1 MNKLF
6 QILCRFW
13 FTHIVRYVDSVN
25 SGYGHEATTVAW
37 TTGQDFTSLL
47 DDEWTDLSDEI
58 DNSTLK
64 YLSAD
69 FEFALA
75 SVFTV
80 TPASL
85 ELYIIPTLDGTN
97 YPDWA
102 GLVTGAQEEN
112 DQYFAGSVT
121 LKIANQAHRAVLEDV
136 TMPQGKFKIGVHS
149 NAGVTLVSTS
159 TVKFRRHGY
168 SSQ

>member
-1 MNKLF
+1 MNTFF
-6 QILCRFW
+6 QILRKFW

-25 SGYGHEATTVAW
+25 SGYGHESTTVAW
-37 TTGQDFTSLL
+37 ASGQDFTDMV

-69 FEFALA
+69 FEFVLA
-75 SVFTV
+75 SVLTV
-80 TPASL
+80 TPASV

-97 YPDWA
+97 YPDWD
-102 GLVTGAQEEN
+102 GNVTGAAEEN

-121 LKIANQAHRAVLEDV
+121 WKIATQAHRAVLEDV

-149 NAGVTLVSTS
+149 NSGVTHVATS